1 MKSRGISRREF
12 VAAMASMIAMNAIT
26 GSDAMQRTH
35 GTVRS
40 HFEDGDI
47 AARLRRGYRTEP
59 ARLHFTPNGLILAN
73 HNGETILTLAASM
86 PVFDFGDFTIG
97 GATSFPIRWK
107 KREIGDTVRWTREF
121 HASPPHSATV
131 REILEYHRDTSLIY
145 RCAELKLE
153 GVRALLHTV
162 TLDEVIAQDASLTHN
177 PGIQSHPI
185 LGNSF
190 FCGVEY
196 PVAPTTQVSA
206 NHVALGHAPGIWL
219 EPGQVYRTRSAVY
232 GLTQLGNSRQ
242 AFEEYISALRPD
254 PINIHWNYNSWWT
267 SPVPYS
273 ESDILKIIQEFKE
286 NLFDPYHEMTDTFCI
301 DMGWTNSESIWQ
313 IDPSLFPEGF
323 TGLDKALREI
333 HSRLGIWISPSAVYG
348 QALNLEWAKQAGF
361 EADQYKCCLG
371 GARYQ
376 AAFKKALTDI
386 VENFDLGHVKFDGYV
401 ETCNDTNHG
410 HQPGL
415 MSAEPIAEGIIDVFL
430 TLRTMKRDRI
440 WMEPTCFGFDPSPWW
455 VMYCNSVIGC
465 FGADSPYGQS
475 PCPNYRESY
484 TTARDCYN
492 LKGDAHI
499 QIPIA
504 AIDDLGIDHQTE
516 DPFQNDAVTTVLR
529 GNQFLPLYVNPSFMS
544 PRRWEFLAALMKWA
558 RRNSKVLSETKPIY
572 PASWK
577 GGDLAPWVFSS
588 SVFPREPYG
597 YAHWKGEEGLL
608 CLRNPWIDS
617 ATLRLSPSKDMGA
630 PNGLENLTVSQ
641 IYPERRIV
649 ATGVQSDTRL
659 DLMVVP
665 YETALYEIKRQS
677 RKSKVTH
684 PAWIAP
690 QLAVKVDAVHLQ
702 ISKEGEEYGADY
714 TRLLPHK
721 GDHLKV
727 TMNGNIR
734 LVDSGRYEILALA
747 EDSQPVD
754 IPVYDFKVNGV
765 SLEPAIISS
774 ETGWAAGGGA
784 DKEHWV
790 WLIVPLQSNVN
801 NINASIILAGA
812 TGKLSAWVVRRDK
825 IPWTPLKKVTGSTI
839 PPPEERYLG
848 AANLCRYLSLNGNHT
863 IVQGESPMRRI
874 NGIYLDTLKPVSAT
888 QGWGTLHFNQSVTG
902 GPLCIHGVIYRRG
915 LGTHAISRI
924 IYDLDGKYSKFEAWA
939 GPDQATMAT
948 ITMEVRV
955 DGKTAWKSGLLSHDS
970 PAQRVDVDVRGAGRL
985 DLIVGDGG
993 DGIDG
998 DHADWAD
1005 AILVK

>member
-1 MKSRGISRREF
+1 MKTKGISRREF
-12 VAAMASMIAMNAIT
+12 VELMAGLIAMNMVT
-26 GSDAMQRTH
+26 ESDAMQRTF

-40 HFEDGDI
+40 HFDDSDI
-47 AARLRRGYRTEP
+47 AARLRRRYSTEP
-59 ARLHFTPNGLILAN
+59 AMLHFTSDGLILSN
-73 HNGETILTLAASM
+73 QTSDTILTLAASM

-97 GATSFPIRWK
+97 GASTSRIKWK
-107 KREIGDTVRWTREF
+107 EREIGDTVRWTREL
-121 HASPPHSATV
+121 HASPPHPAIIH
-131 REILEYHRDTSLIY
+131 EILEYHRDSSLIY
-145 RCAELKLE
+145 RCAEIQLE
-153 GVRALLHTV
+153 GERALLHTV
-162 TLDEVIAQDASLTHN
+162 TIDEVIAKDASLTHN

-185 LGNSF
+185 LGDSF

-196 PVAPTTQVSA
+196 PVAPTTQVNA
-206 NHVALGHAPGIWL
+206 NHVTLSNAPGIWL
-219 EPGQVYRTRSAVY
+219 EPGRVYRTRSAVY
-232 GLTQLGNSRQ
+232 GVTQPGNSRQ

-267 SPVPYS
+267 SPVPYT
-273 ESDILKIIQEFKE
+273 ESDILKIIKEFKE
-286 NLFDPYHEMTDTFCI
+286 NLYIPYHEMTDTFCI

-313 IDPSLFPEGF
+313 INPSLFPKGF
-323 TGLDKALREI
+323 TGLEKALKEI
-333 HSRLGIWISPSAVYG
+333 HSKLGLWISPSAVYG
-348 QALNLEWAKQAGF
+348 QALNLVWAKQAGY
-361 EADQYKCCLG
+361 EADQQKCCLG
-371 GARYQ
+371 GPRYQ
-376 AAFKKALTDI
+376 AAFKMALTYI
-386 VENFDLGHVKFDGYV
+386 VGNFDLGHVKFDGYV

-430 TLRTMKRDRI
+430 TLHVMKHDSI

-484 TTARDCYN
+484 TTARDNYN

-516 DPFQNDAVTTVLR
+516 EPFQNDAVTTVLR

-544 PRRWEFLAALMKWA
+544 PRRWEFLAALLKWA
-558 RRNSKVLSETKPIY
+558 RRNTRVLSETKPIY

-577 GGDLAPWVFSS
+577 GGELAPWVFSS

-597 YAHWKGEEGLL
+597 YAHWKGDKGLL

-617 ATLRLSPSKDMGA
+617 VTLSLSPSKDMGA
-630 PNGLENLTVSQ
+630 QNGLEDLTVSL
-641 IYPERRIV
+641 IYPETRIV
-649 ATGVQSDTRL
+649 ATGVKSETPL
-659 DLMVVP
+659 DLTVAP

-677 RKSKVTH
+677 HKSKVTR

-690 QLAVKVDAVHLQ
+690 QMEVKVNAVHLQ
-702 ISKEGEEYGADY
+702 ISNKGEEYGADY
-714 TRLLPHK
+714 TRLLPDK

-727 TMNGNIR
+727 AMNGIIR
-734 LVDSGRYEILALA
+734 LADSGSYELLALA
-747 EDSQPVD
+747 EDSKPVE
-754 IPVYDFKVNGV
+754 IPVYDFQVNGASV
-765 SLEPAIISS
+765 EPTIISS
-774 ETGWAAGGGA
+774 ETGWSAGGGA
-784 DKEHWV
+784 DQEHWV
-790 WLIVPLQSNVN
+790 WLILPLELHVSD
-801 NINASIILAGA
+801 INASVILAGA
-812 TGKLSAWVVRRDK
+812 TGRLSIWVVRRDK
-825 IPWTPLKKVTGSTI
+825 IPWEPLKKVTGSII
-839 PPPEERYLG
+839 PPPEERYIG
-848 AANLCRYLSLNGNHT
+848 AVNLCRYLSLNDNLPV
-863 IVQGESPMRRI
+863 VQGESPIKRI

-902 GPLCIHGVIYRRG
+902 SPLCIDGVIHLRG
-915 LGTHAISRI
+915 LGTHALSRI
-924 IYDLDGKYSKFEAWA
+924 IYDLDGKYSKFETWA

-955 DGKTAWKSGLLSHDS
+955 DGEVAWKSGLLSHDS
-970 PAQRVDVDVRGAGRL
+970 PAQRVVVDVRGARRL
-985 DLIVGDGG
+985 ELFVGDGG